1 MKRMRKH
8 HKSKSKIVSY
18 AEARRIAERLRRA
31 GKKVVFKTGCFDIF
45 HVGHVY
51 GLRLCKSFG
60 DVLFVG
66 VGSDKTLRRLK
77 GAGRPLFPEQHRAD
91 LIAELESVDY
101 VLVLDEPLV
110 GRIDHG
116 KILSIVRPHYYVI
129 PADDKALE
137 EKRKLARSIGAKLA
151 TTTLDVKFPR
161 TRKTISTTNII
172 KKISN

>member
-77 GAGRPLFPEQHRAD
+77 GAGRPLFPE
-91 LIAELESVDY
+91 LESVDY
-101 VLVLDEPLV
+101 VVVLDEPLV